1 MQQRKRIILQVA
13 LAVVAIALA
22 IALPRLMRGRAVP
35 PPAPTP
41 APQIATPEPPKP
53 LELVDAGTERAAG
66 PETALRDWVDPAAKA
81 AAEAAAKAA
90 ALRAKARDAFARGLD
105 AQRRND
111 NDAAIAAY
119 RDALDA
125 DATLAGAW
133 TNLALALDAAGQRT
147 DAVAVAR
154 RATEQPAMADPARR
168 AHAFHALGHVADRA
182 GLLDDAR
189 RAYEEALRAD
199 AKKAATAVALGDVLV
214 KAGKPDE
221 ALAAMLAAK
230 EAGAAS
236 AALETNIAVLELRAG
251 HADAAA
257 AHAAD
262 ALRIDR
268 DFPEAKLALGYAL
281 LGQRKWGDAA
291 QRLDEAGRQ
300 FKGDADIQ
308 VALGYAYQRLGR
320 REDAMAA
327 FDRALAIEAKHPQ
340 AHAFRGMTL
349 EEMGQAAQALEEYRA
364 AIGADAKAQAL
375 SASKTKLA
383 VAAYKEKRLADARAL
398 AQEAVAADPR
408 NAHARYVLGLSA
420 FEQGDRKAASEQEY
434 ALTRLDTDRAA
445 ALRQLLGEKPAKK
458 E

>member
-1 MQQRKRIILQVA
+1 MEQRKRFILPVVLA
-13 LAVVAIALA
+13 LVAIALA
-22 IALPRLMRGRAVP
+22 IALPRLMRGKAP
-35 PPAPTP
+35 PPPPVTP
-41 APQIATPEPPKP
+41 PIVTPEPPKP
-53 LELVDAGTERAAG
+53 LELVEAGTERADG
-66 PETALRDWVDPAAKA
+66 PPSALRDWVDPAATT
-81 AAEAAAKAA
+81 AAEAAARTE
-90 ALRAKARDAFARGLD
+90 ALRAKAREAFARGLE
-105 AQRRND
+105 AQRRNETT
-111 NDAAIAAY
+111 AAIAAY
-119 RDALDA
+119 REALDA
-125 DATLAGAW
+125 DATVAGAW
-133 TNLALALDAAGQRT
+133 TNLALALDAAGQRN
-147 DAVAVAR
+147 DAVAAAR
-154 RATEQPAMADPARR
+154 RATEQPAMSDPARR

-214 KAGKPDE
+214 RAGKQDE
-221 ALAAMLAAK
+221 ALSAMLAAQ

-251 HADAAA
+251 QADAAA
-257 AHAAD
+257 AHANE

-300 FKGDADIQ
+300 FKADADIQ

-327 FDRALAIEAKHPQ
+327 FDRALAIEARHPQ

-349 EEMGQAAQALEEYRA
+349 EEMGQAAQALEAYRA
-364 AIGADAKAQAL
+364 VVGGDAKSQSL

-383 VAAYKEKRLADARAL
+383 VAAYKEKRVADARAL

-408 NAHARYVLGLSA
+408 NAHARYMLGVCA
-420 FEQGDRKAASEQEY
+420 FEQGDRKTAGEQEY
-434 ALTRLDTDRAA
+434 ELTRLDPERAA
-445 ALRQLLGEKPAKK
+445 APRTLLADKPAAKK

>member
-1 MQQRKRIILQVA
+1 MERRTRIVLPVA
-13 LAVVAIALA
+13 LALVAIALA
-22 IALPRLMRGRAVP
+22 IVLPRIIRGPAPVP
-35 PPAPTP
+35 PPPMP
-41 APQIATPEPPKP
+41 PIVVPEPPKA
-53 LELVDAGTERAAG
+53 LETVDAGTDRAEG
-66 PETALRDWVDPAAKA
+66 PASALRDWTDPAARA
-81 AAEAAAKAA
+81 AAEAAAKAE
-90 ALRAKARDAFARGLD
+90 ALRARAREAFARGLE

-111 NDAAIAAY
+111 GAAAIAAY
-119 RDALDA
+119 REALDA

-133 TNLALALDAAGQRT
+133 TNLALALDAAGQR
-147 DAVAVAR
+147 DEAVAAAR
-154 RATEQPAMADPARR
+154 RATEQPAMSDPARR

-189 RAYEEALRAD
+189 RAYQEALRAD
-199 AKKAATAVALGDVLV
+199 AKKTATALALGDVLA

-221 ALAAMLAAK
+221 ALAALLAAK
-230 EAGAAS
+230 EAGAVGV
-236 AALETNIAVLELRAG
+236 ALETNIAVLELRAG

-257 AHAAD
+257 AHAMD
-262 ALRIDR
+262 ALRMDR

-300 FKGDADIQ
+300 FRGDADIQ

-349 EEMGQAAQALEEYRA
+349 EEMGQAAQALEEYRTA
-364 AIGADAKAQAL
+364 AGAGAKQQAL

-383 VAAYKEKRLADARAL
+383 VAAYKEKRVADARAL
-398 AQEAVAADPR
+398 AQEAVDADPR
-408 NAHARYVLGLSA
+408 NAHARYVLGLCA
-420 FEQGDRKAASEQEY
+420 LELGDRKVAGEQEY
-434 ALTRLDTDRAA
+434 ELNRLDPERAA